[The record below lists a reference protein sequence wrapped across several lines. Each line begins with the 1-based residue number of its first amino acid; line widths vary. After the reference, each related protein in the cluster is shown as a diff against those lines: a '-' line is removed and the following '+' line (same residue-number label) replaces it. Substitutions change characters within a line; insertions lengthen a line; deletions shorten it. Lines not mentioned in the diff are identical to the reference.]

1 MHGGQERAT
10 PVWRRQS
17 QPRTGLPTAI
27 TTQNTEPQGLPGH
40 LRAEQTQGFI
50 SQTRKRRL
58 RATGPPHS
66 THREV
71 AEPRKEPRLLKMPE
85 LGLPWWFSG

>member
-1 MHGGQERAT
+1 MHRGQEMAT

-27 TTQNTEPQGLPGH
+27 TTQNAEPLGLPHH
-40 LRAEQTQGFI
+40 LSARQTQGFI

-58 RATGPPHS
+58 RERQALPTAHTGKQQS
-66 THREV
+66 
-71 AEPRKEPRLLKMPE
+71 
-85 LGLPWWFSG
+85 LGRSPGF

>member
-1 MHGGQERAT
+1 MHGGQERET
-10 PVWRRQS
+10 PVWLRQS

-27 TTQNTEPQGLPGH
+27 TTQSTEPLGLPGH

-58 RATGPPHS
+58 RERQALPTAHTGKWQSQGRNP
-66 THREV
+66 
-71 AEPRKEPRLLKMPE
+71 
-85 LGLPWWFSG
+85 GF